1 MRNWINA
8 IPQNNVYP
16 LSVSVL
22 MESCVQV
29 FFLEE
34 MNQLL
39 VSLLCFS
46 IKFFCFRLPDLL
58 CCIER
63 EKISLHAELLQHRT
77 VGQELK
83 EILRYSIIY
92 SPILCTSLKNPRHCD
107 NYNQGQTE
115 TIGKAT
121 INACSSYTILS
132 QETPKVRK
140 QI

>member
-8 IPQNNVYP
+8 IPPNNVYP

-22 MESCVQV
+22 MESYAQV

-46 IKFFCFRLPDLL
+46 TKFFCFQLPDLL

-63 EKISLHAELLQHRT
+63 EKISSHAELLQRRT

-83 EILRYSIIY
+83 EILRYSIIF
-92 SPILCTSLKNPRHCD
+92 SPILCTSLKNPRRCN

-115 TIGKAT
+115 TISKAT

-132 QETPKVRK
+132 QEISKVRK